1 MAKAFEFQKGN
12 LTQLRSFYQKA
23 PGMFRR
29 AGVGLA
35 NNLAFKT
42 RKWVLA
48 ELEQSMTI
56 RSPGFVKGSVRV
68 QKARAGNPTA
78 EVGSIKRERFS
89 GWAEQ
94 ETGKKTARTRTQTRI
109 ARSNNWK
116 RRVAPRFR
124 LKPGK
129 KRSIRPSDFK
139 LNHPASSNIVPFL
152 QILDRKKYR
161 QPFFIPVRYKRLQ
174 RGIYIFRAKKIRRVQ
189 NLEPDN
195 PQPKRNRWMTRS
207 VNQITLQLIEEA
219 WREELARNV
228 EKNVVLAKALIGRFK
243 KSGRIPT

>member
-1 MAKAFEFQKGN
+1 MAKAFEFQKGD
-12 LTQLRSFYQKA
+12 LDKLKRFYRKA

-29 AGVGLA
+29 AGVGLS
-35 NNLAFKT
+35 NNLAFKA
-42 RKWVLA
+42 RGLILA

-56 RSPGFVKGSVRV
+56 RSPGFVKGSVRI
-68 QKARAGNPTA
+68 QKAHAGNPTA

-129 KRSIRPSDFK
+129 KRFIRPSDFPK

-152 QILDRKKYR
+152 QILDRRKYR
-161 QPFFIPVRYKRLQ
+161 QPFFIPIRYKRLQ
-174 RGIYIFRAKKIRRVQ
+174 RGIYIFRARKIRRIH
-189 NLEPDN
+189 NLNPAN
-195 PQPKRNRWMTRS
+195 PQPERNRWMTES
-207 VNQITLQLIEEA
+207 VNKINQQLIDLA
-219 WREELARNV
+219 WQEELERKGEV
-228 EKNVVLAKALIGRFK
+228 IKELVRRFK
-243 KSGRIPT
+243 KSGRIPQTF

>member
-1 MAKAFEFQKGN
+1 MAKAFEFQKGD
-12 LTQLRSFYQKA
+12 LDKLKRFYRKA

-29 AGVGLA
+29 AGVGLS
-35 NNLAFKT
+35 NNLAFKA
-42 RKWVLA
+42 RGLVLA

-68 QKARAGNPTA
+68 QKARFGNPTA

-94 ETGKKTARTRTQTRI
+94 ESGKKTARTRTQSRI

-129 KRSIRPSDFK
+129 KRSIRPSDLGF
-139 LNHPASSNIVPFL
+139 NNAQSSSIAPFL
-152 QILDRKKYR
+152 QILDRRKYR
-161 QPFFIPVRYKRLQ
+161 QAFFIPIRYKRLQ
-174 RGIYIFRAKKIRRVQ
+174 RGIYIFRAKKIRRIQ
-189 NLEPDN
+189 NLDPAD
-195 PQPKRNRWMTRS
+195 PQPKRNRWMTKS
-207 VNQITLQLIEEA
+207 VNQINQPLVE
-219 WREELARNV
+219 REW
-228 EKNVVLAKALIGRFK
+228 EKTVRFVVGKVRL
-243 KSGRIPT
+243 